1 MLHAIVSSQNLNE
14 CIELAKDPK
23 EHRAAE
29 EAFAMIKGELGDA
42 PSEALE
48 VVERLWNELLTAR
61 RSAAFWEQISNM
73 ERAMTERLAAD
84 HCQLK
89 QNYLRLLQEQ

>member
-1 MLHAIVSSQNLNE
+1 MLHSTATGQDLNE

-29 EAFAMIKGELGDA
+29 EAFATIKGALDDA
-42 PSEALE
+42 PSETLE

-61 RSAAFWEQISNM
+61 RSAAFWEQISDV
-73 ERAMTERLAAD
+73 ERAMTERLATD
-84 HCQLK
+84 HYQLK

>member
-1 MLHAIVSSQNLNE
+1 MLQSTLPNESLHE

-23 EHRAAE
+23 AHRAAD
-29 EAFAMIKGELGDA
+29 EAFAAIKGALSDA
-42 PSEALE
+42 PDDTLE
-48 VVERLWNELLTAR
+48 VVEKLWQELLTAR
-61 RSAAFWEQISNM
+61 RSAAFWEQISDV

-84 HCQLK
+84 HFQLK